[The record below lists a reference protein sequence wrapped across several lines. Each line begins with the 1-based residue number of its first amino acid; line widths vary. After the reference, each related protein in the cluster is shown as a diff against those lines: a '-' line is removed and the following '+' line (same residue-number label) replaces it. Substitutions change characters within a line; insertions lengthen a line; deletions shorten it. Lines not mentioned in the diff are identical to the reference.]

1 MSGRRTQLV
10 LLGTGTPN
18 ACPEAAGPAVA
29 LVVDGRS
36 YLVDFGP
43 GVVRQA
49 AKAYHRGVDGL
60 AVKGLCRAFCTHLHS
75 DHTAGL
81 ADLILTPWVLEREE
95 PLQLY
100 GPKGLDAMAQHILA
114 AYQVDID
121 FRIHGFEQAN
131 STGCRVDVHQVQPG
145 LVYQDDLVRVE
156 AFPVDH
162 GTLECY
168 GYRFTTPDRVIVVSG
183 DTAPVEAVAR
193 MAQGAD
199 VLLHEVF
206 YAGGLAQREPK
217 WRKYHESVHTSSRD
231 LARIAARCRPKL
243 LVTYHRIYH
252 MDIQDNRIDLAR
264 EIARREALILQEI
277 REGYTGPVAMG
288 HDLDIY

>member
-1 MSGRRTQLV
+1 M
-10 LLGTGTPN
+10 
-18 ACPEAAGPAVA
+18 A

-100 GPKGLDAMAQHILA
+100 GPKGLDAMARHILA

-168 GYRFTTPDRVIVVSG
+168 GYRFTTPDRVIVISG

>member
-1 MSGRRTQLV
+1 MAGRTKLV

-18 ACPEAAGPAVA
+18 ACPEASGPAVA

-100 GPKGLDAMAQHILA
+100 GPKGLQSMADHILA
-114 AYQVDID
+114 AYKADID
-121 FRIHGFEQAN
+121 FRINGFEQAN
-131 STGCRVDVHQVQPG
+131 RTGCQVRVREIQPG
-145 LVYQDDLVRVE
+145 LVFQDDLVRVE
-156 AFPVDH
+156 AFPVSH

-168 GYRFTTPDRVIVVSG
+168 GYRFITPDKVIVVSG
-183 DTAPVEAVAR
+183 DTAPVEAMAR

-199 VLLHEVF
+199 ILLHEVF

-217 WRKYHESVHTSSRD
+217 WQKYHASVHTSSHD
-231 LARIAARCRPKL
+231 LARIAAQCRPGL

-264 EIARREALILQEI
+264 EIDRREEWILREI
-277 REGYTGPVAMG
+277 REEYQGRVAMG
-288 HDLDIY
+288 HDLDVFE